1 MSDKLIKDFTFVAD
15 GKIDEEKLEEALAMI
30 LADAKKANKGNGAAG
45 RRFRLNTVS
54 ISKDFLDMR
63 KVTPKK

>member
-1 MSDKLIKDFTFVAD
+1 MSEKLIKDFSFIID
-15 GKIDEEKLEEALAMI
+15 GKIDEEKLEEAFNMI

-45 RRFRLNTVS
+45 RRFRLNTIS